1 MLCVN
6 RVNLLRHHYFVL
18 ISNKQLLY
26 QVSKSF
32 FILTRGMRLS
42 ALSAS
47 LRPKTG
53 FSEFVKSSKLSNTAY
68 YWETYSH
75 LKNLTTFNSK
85 SYIPQ
90 PSPPPLINL
99 IIIWILVTLRTQS
112 VRPHSQECYSQCLD
126 LTAFSPC
133 PIPPSNLNN
142 IFNTFLSLSLL
153 ERPQNSLLWSVLN
166 LQPGSC
172 FFGFK
177 FKFWHVWE

>member
-1 MLCVN
+1 MFASEVHQHRGITQSLGENKIEAYFKTFQQCPPEMLCVN

-126 LTAFSPC
+126 LTAFSPR
-133 PIPPSNLNN
+133 PIPHQ
-142 IFNTFLSLSLL
+142 T
-153 ERPQNSLLWSVLN
+153 
-166 LQPGSC
+166 
-172 FFGFK
+172 
-177 FKFWHVWE
+177 